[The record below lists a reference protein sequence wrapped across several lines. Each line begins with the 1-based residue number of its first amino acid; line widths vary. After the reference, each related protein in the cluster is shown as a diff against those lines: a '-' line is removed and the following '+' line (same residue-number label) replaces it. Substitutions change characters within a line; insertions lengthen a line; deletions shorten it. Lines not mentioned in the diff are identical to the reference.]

1 MKTFDHVIVFGA
13 GSSIAKYVT
22 PGLEK
27 YSKSLISVYRK
38 IPTHPTVNENFDHRI
53 CEFDL
58 NDDLQSFDLF
68 MSELGIKSHETVLIL
83 NFVGLFGE
91 LESTEVISPELILET
106 MNANLLPFLKIVK
119 LLKSVEGDSAMIGF
133 SGGGIGGPNL
143 ERASLGYL
151 AGKGAMGFI
160 SEAISGELKKQ
171 FKSLALIAPGPYPSP
186 MQEVVANSTFHEFEE
201 SREKSKKVIQGEV
214 DPKKLLNLIDWVIQN
229 PAGANGRILSALHDD
244 PISIS
249 EISDFGFLRRVYK
262 NA

>member
-1 MKTFDHVIVFGA
+1 M
-13 GSSIAKYVT
+13 
-22 PGLEK
+22 
-27 YSKSLISVYRK
+27 IS
-38 IPTHPTVNENFDHRI
+38 
-53 CEFDL
+53 
-58 NDDLQSFDLF
+58 
-68 MSELGIKSHETVLIL
+68 
-83 NFVGLFGE
+83 
-91 LESTEVISPELILET
+91 
-106 MNANLLPFLKIVK
+106 
-119 LLKSVEGDSAMIGF
+119 F

-214 DPKKLLNLIDWVIQN
+214 DPKKLLDLIDWVIQN

-262 NA
+262 NV